1 MGRRLRPAR
10 AGDGVRAH
18 GAARRAQVGCGRR
31 PVRVR
36 AGRGRRRGVVVQG
49 TDPERFL
56 AKLDGDI
63 TRRAPRVRR
72 RRGPRRDEDAL
83 TRGERGSRT
92 STGHE
97 QRGFGI
103 RTGGRWGRFV
113 SPRAEGV
120 RGGWSSNGAP
130 RGDAAS
136 SRGRSIARRVRRLA
150 RARVGRGAGDGGGVG
165 ARRRGAVRGRGY
177 AAFTPR
183 VGERGESSR
192 AGLRKNE
199 PRLSESESAP
209 GVP

>member
-10 AGDGVRAH
+10 VGHGVRAH
-18 GAARRAQVGCGRR
+18 GAARRAQVGRGRR

-56 AKLDGDI
+56 GQLDGDVK
-63 TRRAPRVRR
+63 RGAPRVRR
-72 RRGPRRDEDAL
+72 RRGPNR
-83 TRGERGSRT
+83 RGERGRS
-92 STGHE
+92 GHE
-97 QRGFGI
+97 RGRRRRRRGFGI
-103 RTGGRWGRFV
+103 RTGSLRGRRFV

-120 RGGWSSNGAP
+120 LSRGRGAEGGA

-150 RARVGRGAGDGGGVG
+150 GARVGRGAGDGGGVG

-183 VGERGESSR
+183 VGGQRGESR
-192 AGLRKNE
+192 GRTERKNE
-199 PRLSESESAP
+199 RKKGTP
-209 GVP
+209 GVPKGV